1 MPTVRPSL
9 AHLGLFVQDLAR
21 MERFYAD
28 VFGLVVTDRGVG
40 AVFKNELTFMSGSA
54 EQHHQVVLSTGRA
67 ADTPSTVMQ
76 LSFKVNTLAE
86 LRAVQATALAH
97 GATELIGLNHGNA
110 WSIYF
115 YDPER
120 NRIEIYLD
128 TEFHTPQPCADPLD
142 LTKSDAEI
150 LEETRELV
158 NRLPGSMPR
167 QDYVAQMHGTFG
179 SADALVLSDPA
190 APEAER

>member
-1 MPTVRPSL
+1 MSVVRPSL
-9 AHLGLFVQDLAR
+9 AHLGIFVCDIAR

-40 AVFKNELTFMSGSA
+40 AVFKNELVFMSGSPD
-54 EQHHQVVLSTGRA
+54 QHHQVVLSTGRA

-76 LSFKVNTLAE
+76 LSFKVTSLAE
-86 LRAVQATALAH
+86 LRDIRALAMAH

-115 YDPER
+115 YDPEM

-128 TEFHTPQPCADPLD
+128 TQFHTPQPCADPLD
-142 LTKSDAEI
+142 LSRSDDEI
-150 LEETRELV
+150 MAETRALIG
-158 NRLPGSMPR
+158 RLPGSMDR
-167 QDYVAQMHGTFG
+167 NDYVASMRDVM
-179 SADALVLSDPA
+179 A
-190 APEAER
+190 RN